1 MSIESEQDLA
11 GLKRSGKV
19 VALTL
24 REMTRQVRPGITTGE
39 LNEIGEEYLRKQGAR
54 SAPILAYNF
63 PAATCISVNDEAAHG
78 IPGSRVL
85 MQGDLVNIDVSAEL
99 DGYITD
105 TGATIP
111 VGLISP
117 TKQRLCKC
125 TQVAL
130 NKALA
135 SAQAG
140 RYINVIGQAVQAEAK
155 RCGFRIVENLAGHG
169 LGRHIHEEPDGVLNY
184 YNARDKR
191 KLTEG
196 LVIAIEP
203 FLSTGAN
210 YVLEAG
216 DGWTLKTP
224 DGSVTAQYEHT
235 VVITGGRPL
244 ILTAV

>member
-1 MSIESEQDLA
+1 MSTESEKDLD
-11 GLKRSGKV
+11 GLKRSGRI

-24 REMTRQVRPGITTGE
+24 QEMARHIRPGITTGD
-39 LNEIGEEYLRKQGAR
+39 LNKVGEDYLRKHGAR

-78 IPGSRVL
+78 IPGNRVL
-85 MQGDLVNIDVSAEL
+85 AEGDLVNIDVSAEL

-105 TGATIP
+105 TGSTFP
-111 VGLISP
+111 VGAISP

-130 NKALA
+130 QKALA

-140 RYINVIGQAVQAEAK
+140 RFMNVIGSAVQEEAK
-155 RCGFRIVENLAGHG
+155 RCGFRIIKNLAGHG
-169 LGRHIHEEPDGVLNY
+169 VGRHIHEEPDGVLNY
-184 YNARDKR
+184 YNPRDKR

-196 LVIAIEP
+196 LVLAIEP
-203 FLSTGAN
+203 FLSTGAE
-210 YVLEAG
+210 YVTEAN

-224 DGSVTAQYEHT
+224 DGTVTAQYEHT
-235 VVITGGRPL
+235 VVITKGKPI